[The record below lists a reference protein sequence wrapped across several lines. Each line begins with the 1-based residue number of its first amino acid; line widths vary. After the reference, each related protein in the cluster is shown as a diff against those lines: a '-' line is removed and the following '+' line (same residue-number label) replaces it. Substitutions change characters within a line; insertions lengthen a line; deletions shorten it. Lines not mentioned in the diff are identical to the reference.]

1 MNSFHKKPPII
12 QTANKVCAAVLS
24 GDSDRL
30 LEVSTIR
37 SNRDGTLPDGGNA
50 DLAGAALPVLVTKRI
65 NYYYYY
71 YYLVTKGLRLRAET
85 AGERGAGRDR
95 AGHRCIGAAGWQR
108 I

>member
-1 MNSFHKKPPII
+1 MISFHKKLPII
-12 QTANKVCAAVLS
+12 QTANKVGAAVLP

-37 SNRDGTLPDGGNA
+37 SNGDGALANGGNA
-50 DLAGAALPVLVTKRI
+50 DLARAALPVLVTEGFC
-65 NYYYYY
+65 
-71 YYLVTKGLRLRAET
+71 LGAET

>member
-1 MNSFHKKPPII
+1 MGSRIRILRQNEFISQEKLPII
-12 QTANKVCAAVLS
+12 QTANKVGAAVLP

-30 LEVSTIR
+30 LEVSTIQ
-37 SNRDGTLPDGGNA
+37 SNRDGTLADGGNA
-50 DLAGAALPVLVTKRI
+50 DLARAALL
-65 NYYYYY
+65 
-71 YYLVTKGLRLRAET
+71 LLATKGLRLRAET

>member
-1 MNSFHKKPPII
+1 MNSFHKKLPIT
-12 QTANKVCAAVLS
+12 QTANTMGAAVLP

-37 SNRDGTLPDGGNA
+37 SNGNGALANGGNA
-50 DLAGAALPVLVTKRI
+50 NLARAALLVL
-65 NYYYYY
+65 
-71 YYLVTKGLRLRAET
+71 LVTKGLRLGAET

>member
-1 MNSFHKKPPII
+1 MNSFHKKLPIT
-12 QTANKVCAAVLS
+12 QTANKMGAAVLP

-37 SNRDGTLPDGGNA
+37 SNGNGALTNSGNA
-50 DLAGAALPVLVTKRI
+50 DLARTTLPLL
-65 NYYYYY
+65 
-71 YYLVTKGLRLRAET
+71 LVTKGLRLRAET

>member
-1 MNSFHKKPPII
+1 MNSFHKKLPII
-12 QTANKVCAAVLS
+12 QTTNKVGAAVLP

-37 SNRDGTLPDGGNA
+37 SNGDGTLADGGNTH
-50 DLAGAALPVLVTKRI
+50 LARTTLLL
-65 NYYYYY
+65 
-71 YYLVTKGLRLRAET
+71 LVTKGFCLRAET
-85 AGERGAGRDR
+85 AGERSAGRDR

>member
-1 MNSFHKKPPII
+1 MNSFHKKLPII
-12 QTANKVCAAVLS
+12 QTANKVGAAVLP

-37 SNRDGTLPDGGNA
+37 SNGDGALTNGGNT
-50 DLAGAALPVLVTKRI
+50 DLARAALPV
-65 NYYYYY
+65 
-71 YYLVTKGLRLRAET
+71 LVTKGLRLRAET

>member
-1 MNSFHKKPPII
+1 MISFHKKLPIK
-12 QTANKVCAAVLS
+12 QTANKVGAAVLP

-37 SNRDGTLPDGGNA
+37 SNRDGALTNGGNA
-50 DLAGAALPVLVTKRI
+50 DLARAALPFLA
-65 NYYYYY
+65 
-71 YYLVTKGLRLRAET
+71 TKGLRLGAET

-95 AGHRCIGAAGWQR
+95 AGHRCIGAAGWQS

>member
-1 MNSFHKKPPII
+1 MNSFHRQIPIK
-12 QTANKVCAAVLS
+12 QTANKVGAAVLP

-30 LEVSTIR
+30 LEVSTIQ
-37 SNRDGTLPDGGNA
+37 SNRDGTLTNGGNA
-50 DLAGAALPVLVTKRI
+50 DLARAALLL
-65 NYYYYY
+65 
-71 YYLVTKGLRLRAET
+71 LVTKGLRLRAET

>member
-1 MNSFHKKPPII
+1 MNSFPKKLPII
-12 QTANKVCAAVLS
+12 QTANKVGAAVLP

-37 SNRDGTLPDGGNA
+37 SNGEGTLSDGGNA
-50 DLAGAALPVLVTKRI
+50 DLARAALPVL
-65 NYYYYY
+65 
-71 YYLVTKGLRLRAET
+71 LATKGFRLRAET

>member
-1 MNSFHKKPPII
+1 MNSFPKKLPII
-12 QTANKVCAAVLS
+12 QTANKVSAAVLP

-37 SNRDGTLPDGGNA
+37 SNGDGALTNGGNA
-50 DLAGAALPVLVTKRI
+50 HLARAALPVL
-65 NYYYYY
+65 
-71 YYLVTKGLRLRAET
+71 LVTKSLRLGSDT

-108 I
+108 S

>member
-1 MNSFHKKPPII
+1 MNSFPKKLPII
-12 QTANKVCAAVLS
+12 QTANKVSAAVLP

-37 SNRDGTLPDGGNA
+37 SNGNGALANGGNT
-50 DLAGAALPVLVTKRI
+50 DLARAALLLLVTKC
-65 NYYYYY
+65 
-71 YYLVTKGLRLRAET
+71 LRLRAET

>member
-12 QTANKVCAAVLS
+12 QTANKVGAAVLP

-37 SNRDGTLPDGGNA
+37 SNREGTLPDGGNA
-50 DLAGAALPVLVTKRI
+50 HLAGAALPVL
-65 NYYYYY
+65 
-71 YYLVTKGLRLRAET
+71 LVTKSLRLRAET

>member
-1 MNSFHKKPPII
+1 MNSFHKKLPII
-12 QTANKVCAAVLS
+12 QTTNKVGAAVLP

-30 LEVSTIR
+30 LELSTIR
-37 SNRDGTLPDGGNA
+37 SNRDGTLSDGGNA
-50 DLAGAALPVLVTKRI
+50 DLARAALPVL
-65 NYYYYY
+65 
-71 YYLVTKGLRLRAET
+71 LVTKGLRLRAET

>member
-1 MNSFHKKPPII
+1 MNSFPKKLPII
-12 QTANKVCAAVLS
+12 QTANKVGAAVLP

-37 SNRDGTLPDGGNA
+37 SNGDGALTNGGNA
-50 DLAGAALPVLVTKRI
+50 HLARAALPVLVTKC
-65 NYYYYY
+65 
-71 YYLVTKGLRLRAET
+71 LRLGSET